1 MSILELAGNSISS
14 DVLQESGLNWTV
26 ELSHA
31 LTAPCTSGEAYTTN
45 KRATVRTDTNEVLG
59 IVGPDYQIIQNQE
72 LVYMAEQIART
83 DSLQVTTAGEL
94 RGGSRVWLAV
104 QADSFNVGNV
114 DDEIKP
120 YLLLTNGHDGL
131 FSLSAT
137 PTSVRVVC
145 ENTLNMAL
153 REGRA
158 ANQCISIRHKGSMPE
173 KIEELTTTL
182 SQFYERAKTFEKQA
196 NYLSGIQL
204 ESKAI
209 AEYFNSA
216 YNTIVKNVPAYNDIT
231 NDSDRRAYNKKHS
244 TVMKFWDVF
253 DHESYNLGS
262 NAWVAFNAITHWI
275 DHDTSF
281 RGDNKVENQFS
292 ATFYGNNAS
301 KKQRLLEYTLASV

>member
-104 QADSFNVGNV
+104 RADSFNVCNV

-216 YNTIVKNVPAYNDIT
+216 YNTIVKDVPAYNDIT